1 MFVDSNGRSGGLA
14 LMWKEDI
21 KVEVQTFSPSHIGAW
36 VDGGTEYGWWC
47 MTGFYGNPESGWNL
61 GQNLNS

>member
-1 MFVDSNGRSGGLA
+1 
-14 LMWKEDI
+14 MWKEDI